1 CRNNNLGAQYC
12 HHTCWLCPLSTFTI
26 TDAHGNDVRLEGVD
40 IGTFQTIS
48 TTDIITV
55 TSADLAGLGYP
66 NGLLQPQD
74 TVVVTQSIRLLTCP
88 EEGGGVSTLTVQWG
102 CFDGV
107 CNYQDPNSTTVA
119 NIIVTAGGGPNLS
132 LQNIFPIDVCY
143 GSGVGVPNQFVL
155 TNTGTTNAN
164 NVKVSISKIGRE
176 THTDIVPNSFTFTNR
191 QGITDPITGIITQIL
206 DTAVQECSG
215 ILIGEV
221 EFNLPGVI
229 GPGDTVILK
238 WESTTCCPLA
248 DSCGTAMLNNN
259 IFVGV
264 TYQDP
269 CNPSNIFS
277 KSLNSSPAQVAEL
290 IQLYEGPTEIMGP
303 WHQNN
308 QPGDT
313 ATFIFVNQVF
323 NTWSGDSTQ
332 YLEVIY
338 TIDTGLSYVDSTLF
352 LLMNDG
358 TEFNPDSL
366 VIEGPNDG
374 KDITRVSA
382 YFNFPPLPNIESIA
396 FNQSEFHI
404 DLAAHCAAPPVS
416 SIDLIVNH
424 YPSRSCPD
432 TCAIPLACQEEE
444 VAVHCPGCLRQGIH
458 TLGFKMKRISVGKP
472 DNDNDGEEDIGGTLD
487 FSRIKTSRAT
497 VGDTIE
503 GKLRTAI
510 FINGGYN
517 PFPFPY
523 DLIYGYHK
531 VKIANGELLQK
542 LDARVEYFDASAG
555 TTYIF
560 TIPAE
565 DITINNLGGTEE
577 FIFDYSVDSMHSYG
591 VPTTFTKYE
600 NGDKMLLFSYYKV
613 VGNIG
618 TRNIVKV
625 LANVHQYLG
634 VVPDVFL
641 NNDPSPDCGDTLQDG
656 TEVVC
661 DTNTLWYCT
670 QWSARFNL
678 VGFSQ
683 SAGTGPFNTSSTCLQ
698 GVSSSH
704 TLKIFDGPG
713 SNIFPYEYR
722 NFARLDTHILELPAG
737 YSYVSASIGQTRT
750 AGTSKSFFETE
761 PIEPDVISGNTLTF
775 YTGQHFTADTL
786 FKAKTD
792 GLIYLSDESYS
803 TSVSV
808 ILSTTCE
815 TEENINFPYQSDL
828 VVDYIDLLASDPLI
842 DPEDH
847 FSFTNNVLFTAPVL
861 DIQTF
866 LPSVDGVASEV
877 CWEVT
882 ISSSAAAADNVWLFT
897 NSPSGRIN
905 VTKVTDIT
913 GSPVVLPLVNDLFH
927 LGNIGLNSTK
937 RFEICATYTCTQSLS
952 PDNLTV
958 LTGWNCPDYPV
969 SFDSLICGGADSV
982 ILTVQPKDAGMQATF
997 VSPDSIDLCSPI
1009 PYQIQVNAT
1018 GAGTMNDIKVQ
1029 FTLPAATGIFFDPG
1043 SGLLQYPFPFTTPVS
1058 IADPT
1063 PIGGNTFQ
1071 WDMNAVSTDLAN
1083 NAFPGG
1089 SVFKLTF
1096 NLQTNCDFTA
1106 GDVINFEVSGV
1117 SNCGDI
1123 TNLAF
1128 QTDPF
1133 IVIGFPE
1140 FTSTDISLSVNDFT
1154 TCGTVTDARVSII
1167 NTGNLPIGSNDT
1179 VHVELPTGVD
1189 FVNGSFT
1196 GIHNAPVNGVPDVT
1210 NLGSVTDF
1218 AWHLPAGVGP
1228 GDSIVFTFDVNRT
1241 DLTTCGLFTLEGI
1254 VVVTDSVDCSTGGKC
1269 EVGTATSRDVF
1280 LLDVQ
1285 QGDASFTV
1293 PDSIC
1298 LNHTLSLSS
1307 LSESCNT
1314 HLWDFGDGTT
1324 STDVNPTHVYV
1335 NTPDGF
1341 YNITHTVGPCNPATF
1356 VQAIFV
1362 YDCCANLNSNISTT
1376 NVSCNGAG
1384 DGRAL
1389 AAPLGGKPPYTFLWS
1404 TGAITP
1410 GISGLAPGLYSVL
1423 VTDDNACTSADT
1435 VEITEPSV
1443 LTASVTGTNVNC
1455 TGVCDGTADLTI
1467 AGGTAPFTF
1476 LWSNGATSE
1485 DLTGLCAAI
1494 FSVDV
1499 TDNNG
1504 CTVSAGVTITQPLAL
1519 SASIDGDNVSCNGSG
1534 DGAADLTVAGGTQP
1548 LTFLWTPGGETS
1560 EDIAGLV
1567 AGVYSVGITDANG
1580 CTESVSVTITE
1591 PAALSVSIAGTDV
1604 SCNGGSDGAAD
1615 LTVAGGT
1622 LPYSFYWSTLANT
1635 EDISGL
1641 TAGTFSVTVTDG
1653 NGCNAFSNITIAE
1666 PVALTASIV
1675 GTGVSCN
1682 GACDGAADLT
1692 IAGGIAPYTF
1702 LWSNG
1707 ATSEDLT
1714 GLCAG
1719 SLNVDVTDNKGCTV
1733 STGVSITELAALSIS
1748 TVSTNVSCN
1757 GNSDG

>member
-1 CRNNNLGAQYC
+1 L
-12 HHTCWLCPLSTFTI
+12 
-26 TDAHGNDVRLEGVD
+26 LE
-40 IGTFQTIS
+40 F
-48 TTDIITV
+48 
-55 TSADLAGLGYP
+55 
-66 NGLLQPQD
+66 
-74 TVVVTQSIRLLTCP
+74 
-88 EEGGGVSTLTVQWG
+88 
-102 CFDGV
+102 
-107 CNYQDPNSTTVA
+107 
-119 NIIVTAGGGPNLS
+119 
-132 LQNIFPIDVCY
+132 
-143 GSGVGVPNQFVL
+143 
-155 TNTGTTNAN
+155 
-164 NVKVSISKIGRE
+164 
-176 THTDIVPNSFTFTNR
+176 
-191 QGITDPITGIITQIL
+191 
-206 DTAVQECSG
+206 
-215 ILIGEV
+215 
-221 EFNLPGVI
+221 
-229 GPGDTVILK
+229 
-238 WESTTCCPLA
+238 
-248 DSCGTAMLNNN
+248 
-259 IFVGV
+259 
-264 TYQDP
+264 
-269 CNPSNIFS
+269 
-277 KSLNSSPAQVAEL
+277 
-290 IQLYEGPTEIMGP
+290 
-303 WHQNN
+303 
-308 QPGDT
+308 
-313 ATFIFVNQVF
+313 
-323 NTWSGDSTQ
+323 
-332 YLEVIY
+332 
-338 TIDTGLSYVDSTLF
+338 
-352 LLMNDG
+352 
-358 TEFNPDSL
+358 
-366 VIEGPNDG
+366 
-374 KDITRVSA
+374 
-382 YFNFPPLPNIESIA
+382 
-396 FNQSEFHI
+396 
-404 DLAAHCAAPPVS
+404 
-416 SIDLIVNH
+416 
-424 YPSRSCPD
+424 
-432 TCAIPLACQEEE
+432 
-444 VAVHCPGCLRQGIH
+444 
-458 TLGFKMKRISVGKP
+458 
-472 DNDNDGEEDIGGTLD
+472 EDIL
-487 FSRIKTSRAT
+487 
-497 VGDTIE
+497 
-503 GKLRTAI
+503 
-510 FINGGYN
+510 
-517 PFPFPY
+517 
-523 DLIYGYHK
+523 
-531 VKIANGELLQK
+531 
-542 LDARVEYFDASAG
+542 
-555 TTYIF
+555 
-560 TIPAE
+560 
-565 DITINNLGGTEE
+565 
-577 FIFDYSVDSMHSYG
+577 
-591 VPTTFTKYE
+591 
-600 NGDKMLLFSYYKV
+600 
-613 VGNIG
+613 
-618 TRNIVKV
+618 
-625 LANVHQYLG
+625 
-634 VVPDVFL
+634 PDVVI
-641 NNDPSPDCGDTLQDG
+641 GDTL
-656 TEVVC
+656 V
-661 DTNTLWYCT
+661 
-670 QWSARFNL
+670 FN
-678 VGFSQ
+678 
-683 SAGTGPFNTSSTCLQ
+683 A
-698 GVSSSH
+698 
-704 TLKIFDGPG
+704 
-713 SNIFPYEYR
+713 
-722 NFARLDTHILELPAG
+722 
-737 YSYVSASIGQTRT
+737 
-750 AGTSKSFFETE
+750 
-761 PIEPDVISGNTLTF
+761 
-775 YTGQHFTADTL
+775 GQHFTDDPL
-786 FKAKTD
+786 FAGQND
-792 GLIYLSDESYS
+792 GLLYKSDESY
-803 TSVSV
+803 TSQLTVV
-808 ILSTTCE
+808 LSNTCDKE
-815 TEENINFPYQSDL
+815 PDVNFAYESDL
-828 VVDYIDLLASDPLI
+828 TLSIEDMLTSDTLI
-842 DPEDH
+842 IITDSFDMDGMVTFRDPEL
-847 FSFTNNVLFTAPVL
+847 SLISN
-861 DIQTF
+861 
-866 LPSVDGVASEV
+866 LPTVDGLEDEV
-877 CWEVT
+877 CWDVIILNSGVHADKT
-882 ISSSAAAADNVWLFT
+882 WISAI
-897 NSPSGRIN
+897 SPSGKLNITEVIDIN
-905 VTKVTDIT
+905 TLTPLPFNNGIFQV
-913 GSPVVLPLVNDLFH
+913 GSVSSPRRV
-927 LGNIGLNSTK
+927 
-937 RFEICATYTCTQSLS
+937 RICATYTCTQNLD
-952 PDNLTV
+952 PDNFV
-958 LTGWNCPDYPV
+958 VYVGWSCADYPT
-969 SFDSLICGGADSV
+969 SLDSLECQPEDS
-982 ILTVQPKDAGMQATF
+982 ITLTIQPKQAGLQATF
-997 VSPDSIDLCSPI
+997 IGLDTIDLCSPI
-1009 PYQIQVNAT
+1009 PYEILVSST
-1018 GAGTMNDIKVQ
+1018 GVGTMKDLKVS
-1029 FTLPAATGIFFDPG
+1029 FTLPAL
-1043 SGLLQYPFPFTTPVS
+1043 SGLFFEAGSAALQFPFPQVGATP
-1058 IADPT
+1058 IADPVSL
-1063 PIGGNTFQ
+1063 GNNTFE
-1071 WDMNAVSTDLAN
+1071 WNIADFDSYIAN
-1083 NAFPGG
+1083 NGLKGG
-1089 SVFKLTF
+1089 GFIPDSSKFKLTF

-1117 SNCGDI
+1117 SNCGEI

-1128 QTDPF
+1128 QTDPQ
-1133 IVIGFPE
+1133 ILIGFPE
-1140 FTSTDISLSVNDFT
+1140 FTSTDISLSVNDFP

-1189 FVNGSFT
+1189 FVNGSFI

-1269 EVGTATSRDVF
+1269 EVGTAASRDVF

-1384 DGRAL
+1384 DGSAL

-1666 PVALTASIV
+1666 PAALTASIV

-1757 GNSDG
+1757 GNS